1 MKSFENFNV
10 HPEETPDTPEAEPV
24 FQALNEKKRKE
35 GKDKSILST
44 FTPEQQDEI
53 KYKQQILSSLAY
65 FIGKDFKIP
74 VELNE
79 PGAGWHWDF
88 EANKIRIDPKDL
100 LEKDMD
106 YLRFVISHEGG
117 HRRISRTEFIPQKE
131 WNEPGFSFMMNAIED
146 PRDNNFVAESYPKF
160 KEWMNIA
167 YQEDLD
173 FEAKAKSDAIEKLGY
188 QPRFMQAGFEYIKQW
203 FKETKK
209 ESPELSE
216 DLSPEVKTVVSE
228 TLESA
233 RDSWWRY
240 PSRKEADKSEKLI
253 SKYAEASYLI
263 NRDEIW
269 PEFKKLI
276 EEDMKDQKTQEALKD
291 MMQGGE
297 KGEGEGKQ
305 IPEPLKNN
313 LTPKEQKELEK
324 ALNEPEDKSKKNK
337 KEKEQKGQKGEGE
350 KEEKKNEGS
359 SPESSQNEKGTE
371 KAEGQNKEGESSS
384 QPINLDSLSDGL
396 KEKIKKYV
404 DSLPEDQKKEL
415 EERAKEELKKFE
427 EQLNEELGGKF
438 TETPDR
444 EEKEGKKT
452 EHSDNETRDRTT
464 SQERKP
470 ESDELKKF
478 REKLRKELKGDDNVY
493 EAMRREVLP
502 IIDSLEN
509 DLRGIFVAR
518 HASNWE
524 GGFKSGKRIDI
535 KRRMQ
540 EKAKEVPVVSSK
552 AWEKRELP
560 QEKDYAISLLVDLS
574 GSMQGGKIT
583 ETFKSVVVLAEVLN
597 RLSIKTEILGFN
609 DRLYEYEDFN
619 EPFSKEIREKM
630 GDMLEEV
637 DGDGARWNDDGWA
650 LEEASK
656 RLAKQKVD
664 QKFLVAL
671 SDGLPEESPSHSG
684 SKYDLHAVIE
694 RITKD
699 TDQKL
704 VGLGVGSGTNH
715 VADYYPNSI
724 ANVKTEEMA
733 EKLADLLRE
742 VIDNYAKF

>member
-1 MKSFENFNV
+1 MKSFENFNS
-10 HPEETPDTPEAEPV
+10 HPEETPNVPEAEPI
-24 FQALNEKKRKE
+24 FQALNERKQKE
-35 GKDKSILST
+35 EKDKTILSN
-44 FTPEQQDEI
+44 FTPGEQTEI

-74 VELNE
+74 VELNQ

-117 HRRISRTEFIPQKE
+117 HRRISRTEFIPQEE

-173 FEAKAKSDAIEKLGY
+173 FEAKAKGDAIEKLGY

-203 FKETKK
+203 FKESKK
-209 ESPELSE
+209 ESLELSE
-216 DLSPEVKTVVSE
+216 DLSPEVKAVVSK
-228 TLESA
+228 TLDSA

-240 PSRKEADKSEKLI
+240 PSRKEADKSEKLV
-253 SKYAEASYLI
+253 SKYAEASYRI
-263 NRDEIW
+263 NRDKIW
-269 PEFKKLI
+269 PEFKKLV

-291 MMQGGE
+291 MVKGDN
-297 KGEGEGKQ
+297 KGEGHGEQ

-324 ALNEPEDKSKKNK
+324 VLGESGNKSEKNK
-337 KEKEQKGQKGEGE
+337 TEKEQKGQKGEE
-350 KEEKKNEGS
+350 KSDDKKTDDS
-359 SPESSQNEKGTE
+359 KSESSQSKEGNE
-371 KAEGQNKEGESSS
+371 KAEWESSS
-384 QPINLDSLSDGL
+384 QPVGLDSLSEGL

-404 DSLPEDQKKEL
+404 DSLPEEKKKEL

-427 EQLNEELGGKF
+427 EQLNEDLGGKL
-438 TETPDR
+438 TQNPGQK
-444 EEKEGKKT
+444 EKEGKKI
-452 EHSDNETRDRTT
+452 ERSDEEMCDRKTP
-464 SQERKP
+464 QGRKP

-478 REKLRKELKGDDNVY
+478 KERLKKELKGDDNVY

-518 HASNWE
+518 RASNWE

-540 EKAKEVPVVSSK
+540 EKAKEVPVVSSR

-637 DGDGARWNDDGWA
+637 DGDGAQWNDDGWA

-704 VGLGVGSGTNH
+704 VGLGVGNGTNH